1 MCRNC
6 FYFLDEYGLKDENND
21 ISLVKDKKFEND
33 KVNDMQ
39 KKKFEMDILKKKG
52 EFLKM
57 FLKLK
62 NFNLFVDIFKK
73 DISGISSCNS
83 FISLLKKIGLMFIK
97 LLEFKDF
104 KLKFLLF
111 LIKMLDDL
119 KLKGRESLFF

>member
-6 FYFLDEYGLKDENND
+6 FYFLDEYGLKEENND

-39 KKKFEMDILKKKG
+39 KKKFEMDISKKKG

-111 LIKMLDDL
+111 LIKILDDL